1 MNVGPTSER
10 YVKRGAGREKER
22 EIEPV
27 NHFFH
32 DPLLLTFGMFE
43 IIEFGCQT
51 FEMSMSWIFLSQ
63 ISHVSIYRN
72 LPSLNSGLETE
83 ETWKLKLKLSQLS

>member
-10 YVKRGAGREKER
+10 YVKRGAGQEKER

-63 ISHVSIYRN
+63 ISHVSI
-72 LPSLNSGLETE
+72 LCTANSGLSKVDSCWRKSPP
-83 ETWKLKLKLSQLS
+83 TWLV